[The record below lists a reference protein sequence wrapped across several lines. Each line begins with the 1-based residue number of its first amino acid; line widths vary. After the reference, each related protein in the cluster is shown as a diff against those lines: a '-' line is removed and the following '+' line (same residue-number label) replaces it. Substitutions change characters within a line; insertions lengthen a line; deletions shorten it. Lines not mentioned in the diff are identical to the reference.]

1 VNSDCVHCVPMRRRL
16 DEPMEPASNASP
28 VEVPRVAARGAAQL
42 VSSTNEPRRSIAK
55 PSISADIIGTSNTRT
70 DTFYR
75 IQVRR
80 AGGNS
85 SVLRTL
91 ADFQA
96 LHAALKRE
104 RARPPLPWM
113 LSTSLMTSSQLA
125 RMTYLG
131 SYLSKL
137 LETDDWLDA
146 PALQEFL
153 ELPGPQR
160 ARSSRYGGETVL
172 GTGDAPTALASPPRS
187 ASTDHPHP
195 KLHPKLARP
204 PPVLP
209 TPSALL
215 ALLQE
220 CAAALEAAELAND
233 GAPPAV
239 GSSQGSS
246 GFVRVRS
253 APPAVGGG
261 VEVTKGDHATLTP
274 QLLICSC
281 SAPGRLA
288 AAADAEW
295 VATCLSRAMRSNGTL
310 LVAPMADVYDGA
322 AESFAAMAEAG
333 VAVNGVAVNGVAAG
347 AHAACPPPPLWMHTT
362 TSGLTMRADLSAAAP
377 PPEAADSPVNCRDS
391 ARTLT
396 VARHSQCHSQCPSAS
411 VARPAATAASASL
424 AVHVRADFAW
434 ALQAALY
441 SRRVTALAAG
451 KAHVLALCA
460 GAAAE
465 VLSWG
470 SGQHGQLGHG
480 TRTSELFPRP
490 LNKLSALGPLAL
502 SCGAHHSLVLTRAG
516 VTYAFGDGAHGQL
529 GTGQLGTGTLT
540 PVEVAWRE
548 ALSSTVGQVHA
559 ALVHAIA
566 AGHEYS
572 ILIDDL

>member
-1 VNSDCVHCVPMRRRL
+1 M
-16 DEPMEPASNASP
+16 DEPMEPATTASP
-28 VEVPRVAARGAAQL
+28 VPRVAFIGAAQPA
-42 VSSTNEPRRSIAK
+42 SSSNEPRRSK
-55 PSISADIIGTSNTRT
+55 SKSSISADIIGTSNTRT

-75 IQVRR
+75 IHVRR
-80 AGGNS
+80 AGGDS

-131 SYLSKL
+131 SYLIKL

-153 ELPGPQR
+153 ELPGQQL
-160 ARSSRYGGETVL
+160 ARPSRYGGDTVL
-172 GTGDAPTALASPPRS
+172 GTGDAPTALASPTCS
-187 ASTDHPHP
+187 ASSDPQP
-195 KLHPKLARP
+195 KLLPKLARP

-220 CAAALEAAELAND
+220 CAAALEAGELAPHD
-233 GAPPAV
+233 GA
-239 GSSQGSS
+239 S
-246 GFVRVRS
+246 
-253 APPAVGGG
+253 PAVGGG
-261 VEVTKGDHATLTP
+261 VEVTKGDHTALTP

-295 VATCLSRAMRSNGTL
+295 VATCLSRTMRSSGTL
-310 LVAPMADVYDGA
+310 LVAPMADVHDGA
-322 AESFAAMAEAG
+322 AEPFAAMAEAG
-333 VAVNGVAVNGVAAG
+333 VATVNSQEAGVAAG

-362 TSGLTMRADLSAAAP
+362 ASGLTIRADLPAAAP
-377 PPEAADSPVNCRDS
+377 PPEAADDS
-391 ARTLT
+391 ARTLQSRTLQMGTLT
-396 VARHSQCHSQCPSAS
+396 VTLQVQCPSAS
-411 VARPAATAASASL
+411 VALPAATAASTPL

-441 SRRVTALAAG
+441 SRRVAALAAG

-470 SGQHGQLGHG
+470 SGQLGQLGHG
-480 TRTSELFPRP
+480 TRTSELKPEP
-490 LNKLSALGPLAL
+490 EPKPK
-502 SCGAHHSLVLTRAG
+502 
-516 VTYAFGDGAHGQL
+516 
-529 GTGQLGTGTLT
+529 
-540 PVEVAWRE
+540 P
-548 ALSSTVGQVHA
+548 
-559 ALVHAIA
+559 
-566 AGHEYS
+566 
-572 ILIDDL
+572 